1 MALGPKAMGE
11 AIVAN
16 LKTKTGKTLSEW
28 QEMLKSQDITDEK
41 TAQKYLKENGLG
53 HFQAMTVAQLT
64 FGQDE
69 YQDEDKLVDELF
81 ADYPEQRNLYDTIV
95 DELSNSL
102 TVQPCK
108 GYVPLYKDGKIIV
121 SFKPTDDGLYAA
133 LNLTNPDNWQNS
145 VEHKLSLGGSERL
158 KDGLY
163 VISNQLADQL
173 VQELGDV

>member
-11 AIVAN
+11 AIIAN
-16 LKTKTGKTLSEW
+16 LKTKTGKNLSEW
-28 QEMLKSQDITDEK
+28 QDVLKSQNITDEK
-41 TAQKYLKENGLG
+41 AAQQYLKDNGLG

-81 ADYPEQRNLYDTIV
+81 ADYPEQRSLYDTIV
-95 DELSNSL
+95 DELSK
-102 TVQPCK
+102 TFAVQPCK
-108 GYVPLYKDGKIIV
+108 GYVPMYEDGKIIV

-133 LNLTNPDNWQNS
+133 LNLKNPDSWQDR

-158 KDGLY
+158 QDGVYIKDG
-163 VISNQLADQL
+163 QAADEL
-173 VQELGDV
+173 VKELGDA